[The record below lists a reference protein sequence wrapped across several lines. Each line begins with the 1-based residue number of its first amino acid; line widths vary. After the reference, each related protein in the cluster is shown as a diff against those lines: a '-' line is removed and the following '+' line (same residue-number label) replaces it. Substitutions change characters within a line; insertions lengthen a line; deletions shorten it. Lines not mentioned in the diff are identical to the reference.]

1 MHSPTLDPPR
11 LSSRMIR
18 ADLLYSLA
26 ARPALFPVLL
36 IAVAVWFIAGNQLWP
51 LLHPDEGRYVG
62 VALEMLHAKDWS
74 TPLLNGMPYFHKP
87 PLFYWL
93 TAASM
98 AVFGENEFAARLV
111 PALAGL
117 LMVAGLFAF
126 LRRFV
131 HPGRALIAALILA
144 ITPLMFGAAHYANL
158 DLLVAAMIST
168 TILCGATAVLLDQ
181 QGEGGGQW
189 VLAMYLFA
197 GLGFLA
203 KGLIGFVLPGGVL
216 LFWLLAERRYVSIR
230 LLLRPS
236 GVALFL
242 LVTLPW
248 LYLMQS
254 HFPDFL
260 HYYLVYQQ
268 FERFAQSGFNNVMP
282 VWFYVAVL
290 LATMAPWY
298 GKGMLA
304 VFTRRYWTRQRDA
317 SVRRLMWT
325 WLILVLAFFS
335 IPQSKLVGYILP
347 VLPPLAFLFAECFQ
361 RGLLA
366 RQRPELSRQAEL
378 VVTQTGSRL
387 QRFNRRRCLGLQRS
401 FVIRMVVCFVL
412 GVAALIYLSNASL
425 RGSSR
430 VAHAITQASQ
440 PAASEPARYY
450 SLDYYPFDFRFYM
463 GNHPDLFVVSDW
475 NDSALAT
482 KDNWQKE
489 LWDAARFK
497 AGQGGKSHLLQSDAF
512 SQSVCTPERYPRWL
526 LTDGK
531 QMDEFTWLKEV
542 KPYFADGRQ
551 RVYLLPAGA
560 VMPFCANSA
569 STGSRQP

>member
-1 MHSPTLDPPR
+1 
-11 LSSRMIR
+11 MIR
-18 ADLLYSLA
+18 ADWLYSLA

-36 IAVAVWFIAGNQLWP
+36 LAVASWFIAGNQLWP

-144 ITPLMFGAAHYANL
+144 VTPLMFGAAHYANL

-216 LFWLLAERRYVSIR
+216 LFWLLAERRYASIR
-230 LLLRPS
+230 LLLRPA
-236 GVALFL
+236 GVALFF

-254 HFPDFL
+254 RFPDFL
-260 HYYLVYQQ
+260 YYYLVYQQ

-325 WLILVLAFFS
+325 WLILILVFFS

-347 VLPPLAFLFAECFQ
+347 VLPPLAFLLAECFQ
-361 RGLLA
+361 RALISPRRPMQANMAAVQKGDKP
-366 RQRPELSRQAEL
+366 QRSNYRK
-378 VVTQTGSRL
+378 V
-387 QRFNRRRCLGLQRS
+387 LGLQRS
-401 FVIRMVVCFVL
+401 FLIRMLVCFAL
-412 GVAALIYLSNASL
+412 GLAALVYLSNTSL
-425 RGSSR
+425 RSSSR
-430 VAHAITQASQ
+430 IAHAIAQGSQ
-440 PAASEPARYY
+440 PTGEPARYY

-463 GNHPDLFVVSDW
+463 GNNPDLFVVSDW
-475 NDSALAT
+475 DDNALAT

-489 LWDAARFK
+489 LSDAARFK
-497 AGQGGKSHLLQSDAF
+497 ADKRGRSHLLQLDAF
-512 SQSVCTPERYPRWL
+512 RQSVCVPQAFSRWL
-526 LTDGK
+526 LADAR
-531 QMDEFTWLKEV
+531 QIDEFAWLKDL

-551 RVYLLPAGA
+551 QVYLLPAGA
-560 VMPFCANSA
+560 VMPFCANAASA
-569 STGSRQP
+569 RSMLP

>member
-1 MHSPTLDPPR
+1 MHSPTLDSPC
-11 LSSRMIR
+11 LSSRLIR
-18 ADLLYSLA
+18 ADWLYALA

-36 IAVAVWFIAGNQLWP
+36 LAVAIWFIAGNQLWP

-62 VALEMLHAKDWS
+62 VALEMLHAKEWS

-131 HPGRALIAALILA
+131 HPKRALIAALILA
-144 ITPLMFGAAHYANL
+144 VTPLTFGAAHYANL

-168 TILCGATAVLLDQ
+168 TILCGATAVLLNQ

-197 GLGFLA
+197 GLGFMA
-203 KGLIGFVLPGGVL
+203 KGLIGFVLPGSVL
-216 LFWLLAERRYVSIR
+216 LFWLLVERRYVSIR

-254 HFPDFL
+254 RFPDFL
-260 HYYLVYQQ
+260 YYYLVYQQ

-317 SVRRLMWT
+317 SVRRLMWI
-325 WLILVLAFFS
+325 WLMLILAFFS

-361 RGLLA
+361 RALLA
-366 RQRPELSRQAEL
+366 HQRPESSSQATL
-378 VVTQTGSRL
+378 DVTQTGGGSQHVNLRSVMGL
-387 QRFNRRRCLGLQRS
+387 RRSFLIRMIVCIVLGL
-401 FVIRMVVCFVL
+401 
-412 GVAALIYLSNASL
+412 AALIYLSHASL

-430 VAHAITQASQ
+430 IAHAMTQASQ
-440 PAASEPARYY
+440 PTGEPARYY

-463 GNHPDLFVVSDW
+463 GNDPDLFVVSDW

-497 AGQGGKSHLLQSDAF
+497 AGQGGRSHLLQSDAF
-512 SQSVCTPERYPRWL
+512 RQSVCTPERYPRWL
-526 LTDGK
+526 LADSR
-531 QMDEFTWLKEV
+531 QMGEFAWLKEV

-551 RVYLLPAGA
+551 RVYLVPAA
-560 VMPFCANSA
+560 VVMPFCANAVSA
-569 STGSRQP
+569 RSIQP